1 MLNVNKADSNGDV
14 NGTGM
19 DNPPNN
25 EPSGA
30 VSSRTA
36 TRRNPTQGRIRSGVN
51 NSQNSMIRID
61 TNKHGIRRE
70 TPTNNTKKTGRKKV

>member
-1 MLNVNKADSNGDV
+1 MSD

-19 DNPPNN
+19 DTPPNN

-30 VSSRTA
+30 VTSQEVGRKKP
-36 TRRNPTQGRIRSGVN
+36 NQGKFKSGV
-51 NSQNSMIRID
+51 QNQRAMTRID

-70 TPTNNTKKTGRKKV
+70 TTIGGPKKSGRPKKV